1 MTRPLPALLDELREN
16 LEATGQRLDGF
27 QARVAELVRRAG
39 AAGEADVVEDMQA
52 IDAIVQR
59 LGRLAAVADAMAAA
73 APPAE
78 VELSAASLRLLEGL
92 ARPFAAP
99 TGDTA
104 DCELF

>member
-1 MTRPLPALLDELREN
+1 MTRPLPALLSELREN

-27 QARVAELVRRAG
+27 QARVADLVRRAG

-78 VELSAASLRLLEGL
+78 VELPAASLRLLEGL
-92 ARPFAAP
+92 ARPFATASEE
-99 TGDTA
+99 TA